1 MLLPRTPPMHAEEIA
16 LTKLARAKAKGRDA
30 IYHGT
35 RFPRALFAEN
45 VLRCSDSGDDAV
57 CLTRSPDVA
66 AYFALMQR
74 AWGVPRE
81 DEGRGALLILDRR
94 KLSAR
99 YRLEPNHDITLDM
112 PRDEMEERIWGRDIH
127 DLSRYLIA
135 VIWEPREWTKI
146 RRWFPL
152 DSAA

>member
-1 MLLPRTPPMHAEEIA
+1 MPPLHVEE
-16 LTKLARAKAKGRDA
+16 LTLSKIARAKAKGRDA

-45 VLRCSDSGDDAV
+45 ILRSSDTGDDV
-57 CLTRSPDVA
+57 ICFSRSPDVA

-74 AWGVPRE
+74 YWDEQPI
-81 DEGRGALLILDRR
+81 DEGRGALLVLDRP

-99 YRLEPNHDITLDM
+99 YRLEANHDITLDL
-112 PRDEMEERIWGRDIH
+112 PRDEMEERIWGRDVY
-127 DLSRYLIA
+127 DMSRYLIA
-135 VIWEPREWTKI
+135 VVWEPREWTKI

-152 DSAA
+152 